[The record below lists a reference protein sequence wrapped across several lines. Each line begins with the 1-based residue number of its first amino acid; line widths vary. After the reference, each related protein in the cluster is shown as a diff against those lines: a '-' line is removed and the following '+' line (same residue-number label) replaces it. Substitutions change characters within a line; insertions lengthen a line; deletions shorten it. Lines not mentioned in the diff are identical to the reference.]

1 MMRFRMS
8 LSLAAVGLF
17 LLAFAASAGAVTY
30 APINQPGP
38 PLDVPTAVLN
48 ESLTCTSGLS
58 AAPRDPVLLI
68 PGTTV
73 DPSEAYSWNYEK
85 AFAAQGIPY
94 CAVTVPNHTDGDIQI
109 AAEYVVHAVRYMH
122 ATSHHQVVMFG
133 WSQGASTLPRWALR
147 FWPDI
152 RPMVASLVG
161 LAPLN
166 YTGSIVANA
175 ACAGGSCDPAIWQQA
190 VGSQFM
196 AALDSDQVTFP
207 NIAYTVIYTRND
219 DVVTPDVTGAL
230 SVLPAGP
237 NVTNVAIQSICPTDD
252 SDHLTLVASPAAYA
266 VAINAIDHPG
276 HPADL
281 AEVHASQP
289 CLPGTEPGVDPSD
302 FVGEEAHIIADVGP
316 RLLEGMVE
324 HEPPLKCYVTAS
336 CPSERLAGHL
346 KRPAGRHRSRSRSRR
361 SRGAARSRA
370 AAR

>member
-1 MMRFRMS
+1 MMRFRLS
-8 LSLAAVGLF
+8 LSSAAIGLF
-17 LLAFAASAGAVTY
+17 LLVLAASAGAVTY
-30 APINQPGP
+30 APIDQPGP
-38 PLDVPTAVLN
+38 ALDVPAAVLD
-48 ESLTCTSGLS
+48 ESLSCTSNL
-58 AAPRDPVLLI
+58 AAARRDPVLLI

-94 CAVTVPNHTDGDIQI
+94 CAVTVPNHTDGDIQV
-109 AAEYVVHAVRYMH
+109 AAEYVVHAVRYMR
-122 ATSHHQVVMFG
+122 ASSHHQVVMFG

-166 YTGSIVANA
+166 FTGSVVANA
-175 ACAGGSCDPAIWQQA
+175 ACAGGLCDPAIWQQA
-190 VGSQFM
+190 IGSQFM
-196 AALDSDQVTFP
+196 AALDSRQVTFP
-207 NIAYTVIYTRND
+207 GIAYTVIYTRTD
-219 DVVTPDVTGAL
+219 DVVTPDVNGDL
-230 SVLPAGP
+230 SVLPPRP
-237 NVTNVAIQSICPTDD
+237 NVTNVAIQDICPTDD

-281 AEVHASQP
+281 AEVRPSQP

-316 RLLEGMVE
+316 RLLEGMVDR
-324 HEPPLKCYVTAS
+324 EPALKCYVTAS
-336 CPSERLAGHL
+336 CPVAASAAHHSH
-346 KRPAGRHRSRSRSRR
+346 GRRR
-361 SRGAARSRA
+361 RRA
-370 AAR
+370 PRRRRR

>member
-30 APINQPGP
+30 APIDQPGP
-38 PLDVPTAVLN
+38 PLDVPAAVLN
-48 ESLTCTSGLS
+48 ESLTCTSNLGG
-58 AAPRDPVLLI
+58 ATRDPVLLI

-85 AFAAQGIPY
+85 AFAARGIPY
-94 CAVTVPNHTDGDIQI
+94 CAVTVPNHTDGDIQV
-109 AAEYVVHAVRYMH
+109 AAEYVVHAVRYMR
-122 ATSHHQVVMFG
+122 AASHHQVVMFG

-166 YTGSIVANA
+166 YTGSVVASA
-175 ACAGGSCDPAIWQQA
+175 ACAGGTCVPAAWQQA

-207 NIAYTVIYTRND
+207 SIAYTVIYTRTD
-219 DVVTPDVTGAL
+219 DVVTPNVTGAL
-230 SVLPAGP
+230 SILPAGP
-237 NVTNVAIQSICPTDD
+237 NVTNVATQSICPTDL
-252 SDHLTLVASPAAYA
+252 SEHLTLVASPAAYA

-281 AEVHASQP
+281 AEVRPSEP

-316 RLLEGMVE
+316 RLLEGMVDR
-324 HEPPLKCYVTAS
+324 EPALKCYVTAS
-336 CPSERLAGHL
+336 CPA
-346 KRPAGRHRSRSRSRR
+346 PASTAHH
-361 SRGAARSRA
+361 SRGRRRRRA
-370 AAR
+370 PRRRRR

>member
-1 MMRFRMS
+1 M
-8 LSLAAVGLF
+8 
-17 LLAFAASAGAVTY
+17 
-30 APINQPGP
+30 
-38 PLDVPTAVLN
+38 
-48 ESLTCTSGLS
+48 
-58 AAPRDPVLLI
+58 LLI

-94 CAVTVPNHTDGDIQI
+94 CAVTVPNHTDGDIQV
-109 AAEYVVHAVRYMH
+109 AAEYVVHAVRYMR
-122 ATSHHQVVMFG
+122 ATSRHQVVMFG

-166 YTGSIVANA
+166 YTGSIVATA
-175 ACAGGSCDPAIWQQA
+175 ACAGGSCVPAAWQQA

-207 NIAYTVIYTRND
+207 NIAYTVIYTRTD
-219 DVVTPDVTGAL
+219 DVVTPNVTGAL
-230 SVLPAGP
+230 SILPAGP
-237 NVTNVAIQSICPTDD
+237 NVTNVAIQSVCPTDL
-252 SDHLTLVASPAAYA
+252 SDHLTLIASPAAYA

-281 AEVHASQP
+281 AEVHPSEP

-302 FVGEEAHIIADVGP
+302 FAGEEAHIVADVGP
-316 RLLEGMVE
+316 RLLEGIVDR
-324 HEPPLKCYVTAS
+324 EPPLACYVTAS
-336 CPSERLAGHL
+336 CPVASSTAHRLRVKPRRA
-346 KRPAGRHRSRSRSRR
+346 RRHRSPSR
-361 SRGAARSRA
+361 
-370 AAR
+370 